1 MSNMSNAIMDLIV
14 REQTKC
20 ERRRACVAATKAE
33 IEIMGDSVKL
43 QNKLVRQEAAVDE
56 SLAALEKLN
65 AASGKKK

>member
-33 IEIMGDSVKL
+33 IEK
-43 QNKLVRQEAAVDE
+43 RY
-56 SLAALEKLN
+56 
-65 AASGKKK
+65 